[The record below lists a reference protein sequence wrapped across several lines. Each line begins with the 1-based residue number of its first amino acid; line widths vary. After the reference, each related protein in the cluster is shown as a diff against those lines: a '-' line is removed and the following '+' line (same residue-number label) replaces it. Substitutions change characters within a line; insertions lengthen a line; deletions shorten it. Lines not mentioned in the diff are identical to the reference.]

1 VTVEISA
8 FLDRKLARR
17 FRTYD
22 TDGDGFIERRDFVEA
37 ATRLAEEFGL
47 VPESPV
53 RQRLDALCLG
63 LWEHLSTVTD
73 TDDDGR
79 IGPAEYKAAFAAGLL
94 ETPASFDDGY
104 RPFLDVIMEIA
115 DEDGDG
121 RLVADEHVRWTG
133 SLMSLPDADARE
145 VFRRLD
151 QDGDGFVTTDDLLA
165 AIRDYYF
172 DDTPDSTGSW
182 LLGPLDPA

>member
-1 VTVEISA
+1 MEISA

-94 ETPASFDDGY
+94 ETPASFDHGY